1 MLPNDIRSLNE
12 AYLKIYDSEEN
23 SFEDEMLSEETLLLE
38 SVEELEDDEIEEIVE
53 ETIYDMLD
61 EGYDF
66 DEIEEVFE
74 DIFSE
79 ARVDMSSRAA
89 RRKEFMTSS
98 EKSAKEAKARGA
110 SVVRKEK
117 RAETVAKVKGAVKG
131 ALSRVKSAVKSGVE
145 KAKETGKET
154 KFQTVDK
161 SIAKYAAGRK
171 LHPAPGLAA
180 RSKDPAKRRALRSTV
195 AKDIASRAIG
205 KLKSGVEKAKSAVK
219 QTTRA
224 VKKRAAGAAISGYAA
239 GKIAQSAVRSAP
251 GRAREAAASTVGKAR
266 EVGSA
271 AKSGVKRGIRNVA
284 LSVANRMN
292 EEYDAYDLV
301 LEYLI
306 DMGHAETVSEA
317 NYIMSQ
323 MDEET
328 IQEIIES
335 QF

>member
-89 RRKEFMTSS
+89 RRKEFMASS

-145 KAKETGKET
+145 KAK
-154 KFQTVDK
+154 
-161 SIAKYAAGRK
+161 
-171 LHPAPGLAA
+171 
-180 RSKDPAKRRALRSTV
+180 
-195 AKDIASRAIG
+195 
-205 KLKSGVEKAKSAVK
+205 SAVK
-219 QTTRA
+219 QTTSV